1 MSHTITVLSAIEIEK
16 FLAFLDNP
24 TLRDHQ
30 PRELVRNLLM
40 AVIMLDAGL
49 RVGELVKLD
58 YNDVII
64 NGVPVTS
71 LVVRAE
77 IAKLKIER
85 SIPCSNR
92 IRICIET
99 YWDRCRFD
107 QGFALQTPLFWT
119 YCRRS
124 RITVRQVQRIIKE
137 AGNYSIGRPITPHQL
152 RHTFA
157 TRLMEKS
164 NIRVVQALL
173 GHKSLQSTQI
183 YTHPNNQHLRDAI
196 DKI

>member
-1 MSHTITVLSAIEIEK
+1 MSRTITILSPPEIEK
-16 FLAFLDNP
+16 LLEFLDNP
-24 TLRDHQ
+24 TLRAHQ
-30 PRELVRNLLM
+30 PRELVRNHLM

-49 RVGELVKLD
+49 RVGELVQLNYD
-58 YNDVII
+58 DVII
-64 NGVPVTS
+64 DHQPVKT
-71 LVVRAE
+71 LVVRSE

-85 SIPCSNR
+85 SIPVSNR
-92 IRICIET
+92 LRSVIET
-99 YWDRCRFD
+99 YEDRCS
-107 QGFALQTPLFWT
+107 FAVQDYDSVPLAWT
-119 YCRRS
+119 YSRDN